1 MATNVDA
8 WLPILAE
15 ARHRTSTAER
25 IAYLRQERE
34 KRLSTLRT
42 PNAEGS
48 LPSLVGQLISHAERR
63 PDSLGPE
70 RGLLRSL
77 LREAGLTRE
86 QFVKLLEER

>member
-70 RGLLRSL
+70 LESLMRYLTSLRI
-77 LREAGLTRE
+77 EARRA
-86 QFVKLLEER
+86 FKR